1 MRKFFVWCA
10 ALALSLSPVSAEE
23 TGLRSLMTGD
33 DSRGWE
39 AVGRL
44 NLGGHAF
51 CTGALIAPDLVLTAA
66 HCLYDKET
74 GKRIRTEDIE
84 FLAGWRNG
92 RASAYRSVR
101 RALAHPSYDF
111 SDSQQIERVAYDI
124 ALLELAQPV
133 RNSTIMPFDTDRQ
146 PRKGAEVAVV
156 SYAHDRA
163 ESPSI
168 QDVCH
173 ILARRAGMLVLSCTV
188 DFGSSGAPIFSTV
201 DGVPQIVSVVSAK
214 AMAGDQNVSLGTA
227 LIGPLD
233 DLMEI
238 MAASDGVLT
247 REEAPVRVLSEREG
261 RSTSGAKFLRP

>member
-1 MRKFFVWCA
+1 MIRFLAISLLAFSA
-10 ALALSLSPVSAEE
+10 FGASAQTTALRTLDTEYSAQIW
-23 TGLRSLMTGD
+23 R
-33 DSRGWE
+33 
-39 AVGRL
+39 AVGRID
-44 NLGGHAF
+44 LGRGSS
-51 CTGALIAPDLVLTAA
+51 CSGTLIAPDLVLTAA

-92 RASAYRSVR
+92 RASAYRSIR

-238 MAASDGVLT
+238 MAASDGVFT